1 MLFTHLVDL
10 IHTRF
15 DLMSCIGNA
24 AGRVN
29 IFLFCNSESDVSVHD
44 NLYVF
49 NAADYLSAPEKPINS
64 LIICS
69 EDSQQELL
77 DSLRGSGRNVLF
89 CRPEM
94 QTEVL
99 NFVQLVLN
107 RSLKE
112 SDNYSVFLQMIISG
126 RDLSYVLSEAARQ
139 CGGQLVAIDFSGKV
153 LAHSSPWKDIDP
165 EWRMFIKEGY
175 CPADH
180 MQHFYSRLLQR
191 KEISILA
198 YSYRCED
205 TGIYY
210 LSCPIVINGYAHGY
224 VFTLSTEE
232 LKSPLAN
239 DITQIMSR
247 VAADYIRRNDP
258 EVNSHTQ
265 LYRRLV
271 VDILGGESRE
281 AIADRLTS
289 GKFSLPSRMRTM
301 FVKPLYYSCGD
312 LLKTLG
318 SQLSAVFNAAP
329 PIQYRDG
336 LMLLLPADSAYED
349 TGRAALAF
357 LDKLSV
363 ANHLR
368 TGISNVFNTLQDLPQ
383 YYAQSREAI
392 ALADRLRLTKH
403 TILYSDVA
411 FFSLIG
417 HLSEGAHIRDFC
429 HPALAALSSYDRENG
444 TELFDTARVYVET
457 NCNQKE
463 TAERLHT
470 HRNTISY
477 RKQQIQQ
484 ITGIDFQNTE
494 ELFQL
499 RYSFKIY
506 AYLAA

>member
-1 MLFTHLVDL
+1 MLFAHLVDL
-10 IHTRF
+10 LHTRF
-15 DLMSCIGNA
+15 GLMSYIGDS

-29 IFLFCNSESDVSVHD
+29 IYLFCNSASDVSVSD

-49 NAADYLSAPEKPINS
+49 NGSDFLSIPIKPTNS
-64 LIICS
+64 LVICDTGKQS
-69 EDSQQELL
+69 ELL
-77 DSLRGSGRNVLF
+77 ASLNGSDRNVIF
-89 CRPEM
+89 CSPEM
-94 QTEVL
+94 QSEVL

-153 LAHSSPWKDIDP
+153 LAHSTPWKDIDP

-198 YSYRCED
+198 YSYHCED

-224 VFTLSTEE
+224 VFTLSREE
-232 LKSPLAN
+232 LTSPLAY

-247 VAADYIRRNDP
+247 VAADYIRRSDP
-258 EVNSHTQ
+258 EVDSSTQ

-289 GKFSLPSRMRTM
+289 GKFSLPSRMRAM
-301 FVKPLYYSCGD
+301 FVKPVYYSRGD
-312 LLKTLG
+312 ILKTLG

-336 LMLLLPADSAYED
+336 LMLLLPADSTDDEN
-349 TGRAALAF
+349 GRAALAF
-357 LDKLSV
+357 LDKLSD

-368 TGISNVFNTLQDLPQ
+368 AGISNTFNSIQDLPQ
-383 YYAQSREAI
+383 YYSQSREAI
-392 ALADRLRLTKH
+392 ALADRLRLTKR

-411 FFSLIG
+411 FFSLIC

-429 HPALAALSSYDRENG
+429 HPALAALSKYDSENG

-470 HRNTISY
+470 HRNTVSY

-484 ITGIDFQNTE
+484 LTGVDFQDAE

-499 RYSFKIY
+499 NYSFKIY
-506 AYLAA
+506 VYLAA